1 MRALARSVMFGA
13 IIAGAALS
21 YLVAPAF
28 AVASGAAFLL
38 SESADMAVFTPLARR
53 GWNRALAGEH
63 GRGAVV
69 DSVVFLHLA
78 FGSLAFLDG
87 QVVGKLTMTAAAV
100 ALSAVVRPM
109 LPAKVCGMTLR
120 PFLIALLVGT
130 GRHVR
135 RVRRDHAVARQLAHR
150 RGSTPAR
157 RRAGDR
163 LLGGVA
169 AMTTTVRV
177 SRRSGRCPVEP
188 TVDR

>member
-1 MRALARSVMFGA
+1 MFGA

-38 SESADMAVFTPLARR
+38 SESADMAVFTPLARSADGTAR
-53 GWNRALAGEH
+53 LLASTVVA
-63 GRGAVV
+63 AVV

-109 LPAKVCGMTLR
+109 LPAK
-120 PFLIALLVGT
+120 
-130 GRHVR
+130 
-135 RVRRDHAVARQLAHR
+135 
-150 RGSTPAR
+150 
-157 RRAGDR
+157 
-163 LLGGVA
+163 A
-169 AMTTTVRV
+169 AA
-177 SRRSGRCPVEP
+177 
-188 TVDR
+188 